1 MFQVSSLFLYKLL
14 FMSNLIIAETMFLF
28 RLNKKSNYGVRFTLC
43 TVFSFAFVYLFPIL
57 SYSALYSS
65 FMFFTFFV
73 LTILT
78 TKVCY
83 DINWRSCLF
92 CTVAGY
98 SMQHLASVLYD
109 IVVTVGRFDGAAQM
123 YSDTTAGNI
132 NPFTMLIFVEV
143 YALVYWLIFHL
154 LGHKIERNEDL
165 TIKSP
170 SLLMLLALTVLVE
183 IVLNAF
189 VIYRKYENL
198 DMTYYIAASI
208 TNVICSVS
216 VLIIQFE
223 LLLRKALENELGIVY
238 QMWRQ
243 EQKQFR
249 ITKETIDLINMKCH
263 DMKHQ
268 IHIISKETAID
279 PETMRDI
286 EETISIYDSIVKTGN
301 QALDIIIAE
310 KSLYCSSK
318 NIFISYM
325 VDGEKLNFM
334 SDTDV
339 YSLFGNLL
347 DNAIQ
352 GVLNLEEDKRI
363 IGITIKAE
371 GKLLSINSH
380 NYCDGEVQ
388 IVNGLPITS
397 SADTD
402 YHGFGAKSMLLIVE
416 KYGGTISFEAKDR
429 IFNLNILFPLAAQ
442 EQKPIKAS

>member
-28 RLNKKSNYGVRFTLC
+28 RLNKKSSYGVRFTLC
-43 TVFSFAFVYLFPIL
+43 TVFSFAFVYFFPIL

-73 LTILT
+73 LTIFT

-310 KSLYCSSK
+310 KSLYCSSN

-352 GVLNLEEDKRI
+352 GVLNLEKDKRI

-416 KYGGTISFEAKDR
+416 KYSGAISFEAKDR

>member
-43 TVFSFAFVYLFPIL
+43 TVFSFAFVYFFPIL

-73 LTILT
+73 LTIFT

-154 LGHKIERNEDL
+154 LGHKIEGNEDL
-165 TIKSP
+165 AIKSP

-310 KSLYCSSK
+310 KSLYCSSN

-352 GVLNLEEDKRI
+352 GVLNLEKDKRI

-416 KYGGTISFEAKDR
+416 KYSGTISFEAKDR

>member
-43 TVFSFAFVYLFPIL
+43 TVFSFAFVYFFPIL

-154 LGHKIERNEDL
+154 LGHKIEGNEDL
-165 TIKSP
+165 AIKSP

-310 KSLYCSSK
+310 KSLYCSSN

-352 GVLNLEEDKRI
+352 GVLNLEKDKRI

-416 KYGGTISFEAKDR
+416 KYSGTISFEAKDR

>member
-43 TVFSFAFVYLFPIL
+43 TVFSFAFVYFFPIL

-73 LTILT
+73 LTIFT

-310 KSLYCSSK
+310 KSLYCSSN

-352 GVLNLEEDKRI
+352 GVLNLEKDKRI

-416 KYGGTISFEAKDR
+416 KYSGTISFEAKDR

>member
-43 TVFSFAFVYLFPIL
+43 TVFSFAFVYFFPIL

-73 LTILT
+73 LTIFT

-143 YALVYWLIFHL
+143 YALVYWLIFTL
-154 LGHKIERNEDL
+154 LGRKIERNEDL
-165 TIKSP
+165 AIKSP

-310 KSLYCSSK
+310 KSLYCSSN